1 MSGEYRLMIRR
12 AGGPEVI
19 EREDIVVPRP
29 GPREAIVRHRAIGL
43 NFIDTYRRSGL
54 YPVELPSGL
63 GSEAAGVVE
72 AVGAAVSEVAVG
84 DRVAYTAGPTDA
96 YSTVRAIPAEFL
108 VRLPA
113 AIDDRTAAAAML
125 KGLTVD
131 MLVGACG
138 RVEPGQTILVHAAA
152 GGVGSLLVQW
162 LKVLGAIVIAHA
174 GSAEKAARAAALGA
188 DRALCCPFEALAGEI
203 RARTDGRG
211 VDIAFDGIGQASWEA
226 SLASTARRGLL
237 VSYGNASGPV
247 APFSPLALG
256 RAGSLFLTRP
266 SLFDYLAT
274 RAALDS
280 AAGRLF
286 AMIEAG
292 RLSVEIGQTFALA
305 DAAEAHRALESR
317 RTTGSTVLLP

>member
-1 MSGEYRLMIRR
+1 MNGDYRLLIRR
-12 AGGPEVI
+12 PGGPEVI
-19 EREDIVVPRP
+19 EREAIEAPRP
-29 GPREAIVRHRAIGL
+29 GPRDAIVRHRAIGL

-63 GSEAAGVVE
+63 GGEAAGVVE
-72 AVGAAVSEVAVG
+72 AIGTAVGEVAVG
-84 DRVAYTAGPTDA
+84 DRVAYALGPTDA

-108 VRLPA
+108 VRLPD

-138 RVEPGQTILVHAAA
+138 RVERSQTILVHAAA

-162 LKVLGAIVIAHA
+162 LKALGAIVIAHA
-174 GSAEKAARAAALGA
+174 GSAEKAARATALGA
-188 DRALCCPFEALAGEI
+188 DQALCCPFEALAGEV
-203 RARTDGRG
+203 RARTGGRG
-211 VDIAFDGIGQASWEA
+211 VDTAFDGVGQASWEA
-226 SLASTARRGLL
+226 SLASIARRGLL

-247 APFSPLALG
+247 APVSPLVLG

-266 SLFDYLAT
+266 SLFDYLTT
-274 RAALDS
+274 RAELDA

-286 AMIEAG
+286 AMIGAG
-292 RLSVEIGQTFALA
+292 TLTVEIGQTFPLA
-305 DAAEAHRALESR
+305 AAADAHRALEGR
-317 RTTGSTVLLP
+317 RTTGSTILLP